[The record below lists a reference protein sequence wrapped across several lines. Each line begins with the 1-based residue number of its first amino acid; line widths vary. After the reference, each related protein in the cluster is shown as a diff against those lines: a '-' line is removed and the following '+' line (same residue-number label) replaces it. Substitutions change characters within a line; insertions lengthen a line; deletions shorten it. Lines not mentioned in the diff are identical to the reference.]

1 MMVILCMTSCE
12 KFSANDPESKKS
24 QEVGNVNILVEDSEK
39 DYMGSQLSF
48 GIFQIDQKMKVVHQ
62 NRTMNGFGH
71 LSIDLAPGTYRL
83 AVIAHHGDTNCTIS
97 SPEKITFP
105 SNKTTDTFYYYGT
118 IEVEQA
124 PLHEEIALSRATGM
138 LTLHIN
144 DSIPQTAK
152 RIRFYF
158 TGGSST
164 FDATTGYGCVNSR
177 QTQVLD
183 MRSDL
188 HDYSIYTFPHEDG
201 KKLKI
206 SITILDAEA
215 KSIAELT
222 LTDVEIKRNQVTRYS
237 GNLFDG
243 KQGDIGKDEE
253 GDTQF
258 VFQDRWEGE
267 IKHSF

>member
-62 NRTMNGFGH
+62 NRAMNGFGR

-105 SNKTTDTFYYYGT
+105 GNKTTDTFYYYGT
-118 IEVEQA
+118 IEVEQD

-201 KKLKI
+201 KKLKVN
-206 SITILDAEA
+206 ITILDAEA
-215 KSIAELT
+215 KSIADLT

-243 KQGDIGKDEE
+243 KQGDISKDEE
-253 GDTQF
+253 GGTQF